1 MGKNLDILEIKLF
14 KFNHSVDYLPYYKN
28 YKIEY
33 LEGETIYDIL
43 NKINEI
49 ESFSYD
55 TFEKCHLNINNYFLR
70 ADVLVSQIVAK
81 VGQEL
86 KIEPISLY
94 RVTNDLVIN
103 TQDYEEKLNL
113 FDAYLTADEKE
124 SLQNKYKLEY
134 YASLTMVINK
144 DYIGDHCL
152 LIANEII
159 TKDSS
164 KEEEVLNIIS
174 NKDTGI
180 LYHTSLK
187 PRVLINKYDVEDVY
201 KKLLRKISTYKTS
214 DVTNRE
220 KSVVDLDIEIN
231 QYFKGF
237 NIALYN
243 TEGCLFGKVIEKSR
257 ATYLHLDS
265 RRYDLA
271 LNSMI
276 VNKEFSLRIAGE
288 VLLEAKDKNADFLI
302 VKDKKDLE
310 IFEAMQSKIETVV
323 NRLINLPVITQSQ
336 FEMLLKG
343 EKESSKLGFNT
354 HKVKI
359 EFLEK

>member
-1 MGKNLDILEIKLF
+1 MGKNLGILEIKLF
-14 KFNHSVDYLPYYKN
+14 KFNHSVDYLPYYKT

-33 LEGETIYDIL
+33 LEDETIYDLL

-55 TFEKCHLNINNYFLR
+55 TYEKCNVNINNYFFS
-70 ADVLVSQIVAK
+70 ADILINEMVEK
-81 VGQEL
+81 VGMEL
-86 KIEPISLY
+86 TINPISLY
-94 RVTNDLVIN
+94 RVKNDLIIN
-103 TQDYEEKLNL
+103 SDDYDSKMKI
-113 FDAYLTADEKE
+113 FDSYLSDEQKSDFKE
-124 SLQNKYKLEY
+124 KYKLEY
-134 YASLTMVINK
+134 YASNTMLLNK

-159 TKDSS
+159 EKNGA
-164 KEEEVLNIIS
+164 EESDILDILT

-187 PRVLINKYDVEDVY
+187 PRLFVNRYDVEEVY
-201 KKLLRKISTYKTS
+201 KKLLLKIKAYKNVKFEERK
-214 DVTNRE
+214 
-220 KSVVDLDIEIN
+220 KSVVDLDIDIS

-257 ATYLHLDS
+257 AKYLHLDS
-265 RRYDLA
+265 RRDDLA
-271 LNSMI
+271 LNSSL
-276 VNKEFSLRIAGE
+276 VNKNFSLQIAGV

-302 VKDKKDLE
+302 VKEAKDLE
-310 IFEAMQSKIETVV
+310 IFDEMQSKIETVV
-323 NRLINLPVITQSQ
+323 NRAINLPVITQAQ

-343 EKESSKLGFNT
+343 EKDTAKLGFNT
-354 HKVKI
+354 HKVKV
-359 EFLEK
+359 EFLDK